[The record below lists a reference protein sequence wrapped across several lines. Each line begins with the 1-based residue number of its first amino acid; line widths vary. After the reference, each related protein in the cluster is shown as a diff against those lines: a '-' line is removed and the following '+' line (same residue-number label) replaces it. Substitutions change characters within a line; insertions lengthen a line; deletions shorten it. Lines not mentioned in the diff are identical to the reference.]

1 MVDFKMAKHF
11 TVTGAEALLAIAACE
26 RTTSLTGRTEIK
38 PGQNVSFGYG
48 AVGRLFP
55 FDNSSESGSDGNA
68 QLSVELERLMTKP
81 GIYRYQCTIQPDL
94 NGVLT

>member
-1 MVDFKMAKHF
+1 MAKHF
-11 TVTGAEALLAIAACE
+11 RVTGAEALLAIAACE
-26 RTTSLTGRTEIK
+26 RITSLAGKTEIK
-38 PGQNVSFGYG
+38 PGQNVAFSYG

-55 FDNSSESGSDGNA
+55 LDANEPGSDSNA
-68 QLSVELERLMTKP
+68 LLSVEVERLMTRP

>member
-1 MVDFKMAKHF
+1 MTRHF

-26 RTTSLTGRTEIK
+26 RITSLTGTTEIK
-38 PGQNVSFGYG
+38 PGQNVSFAYG

-55 FDNSSESGSDGNA
+55 VGATESGSDGNA
-68 QLSVELERLMTKP
+68 QLSVEVERLMTKP
-81 GIYRYQCTIQPDL
+81 GIYRFQCTIQPDL